1 MSKYNHLLVA
11 SLALWGACVFEH
23 NPYYCKGAPLDN
35 CTLIDAALP
44 DVPTAPDAA
53 APDAFAGCTADQQCT
68 LPMASVCDVSGSR
81 TCVQCTQDDFASCT
95 GSTPVCMSNTCQ
107 KCTEHAQC
115 ASGACLPGGACGDDT
130 NVAYI
135 DATGSDNPAC
145 SKAAPCLTVMNALS
159 LGRPYMK
166 FHGTTDE
173 PISIKGGRV
182 VTFLADAGATLTR
195 RSSGNGAILT
205 VQDNDTSLSVYDLSI
220 SNAPNDPSGIGCL
233 VPTAGAKLALTRVTI
248 SNNPGGGI
256 SMSGGTVTVSQSTV
270 SGNTGVGIS
279 MSGGTVTVSQS
290 TVSGNTG
297 VGVSTTGGTVTVSQ
311 STIINNPVGISSTG
325 GTATVSQSTIINNPV
340 GGLSITG
347 ATAFNV
353 NNTLIAYNGRA
364 LGQPTEI
371 GGAVLTA
378 NTSGS
383 RFEWNTVAFNESSG
397 LVHRGGL
404 SCNAPMVAAGGNLIY
419 HNSEPDGTGGLTTS
433 AATQKNPTDVAAC
446 QFGNSLA
453 VPTDANNLGLKSP
466 LVAPFDFHLTSA
478 SPATIVD
485 AGGVCSGVDID
496 GDPRPRGAACD
507 LGADEYSP

>member
-44 DVPTAPDAA
+44 DVPAAPDAA
-53 APDAFAGCTADQQCT
+53 VPDAFAGCTADQQCT

-115 ASGACLPGGACGDDT
+115 ASGACLPDGACGDDT

-145 SKAAPCLTVMNALS
+145 SKAAPCLTVMSALS

-182 VTFLADAGATLTR
+182 VTFLADPGAVLTR

-233 VPTAGAKLALTRVTI
+233 VPTAGAKLALTRVTV
-248 SNNPGGGI
+248 SNNPGGGV
-256 SMSGGTVTVSQSTV
+256 SMSGGAVTVSRSTV

-279 MSGGTVTVSQS
+279 ATGGTLTVSQS
-290 TVSGNTG
+290 TVGGNMGSGI
-297 VGVSTTGGTVTVSQ
+297 SATGGTLTVSQ
-311 STIINNPVGISSTG
+311 STIS
-325 GTATVSQSTIINNPV
+325 NNPV
-340 GGLSITG
+340 GGLSVTG
-347 ATAFNV
+347 ATVFDI
-353 NNTLIAYNGRA
+353 NNTLIVYNGRA
-364 LGQPTEI
+364 LGQQPSDV
-371 GGAVLTA
+371 GGVALTA
-378 NTSGS
+378 NVIGS
-383 RFEWNTVAFNESSG
+383 KFEWNTVAFNESNG
-397 LVHRGGL
+397 LTFRGGL
-404 SCNAPMVAAGGNLIY
+404 SCNGPMVTASGNLIY
-419 HNSEPDGTGGLTTS
+419 HNTEPDGLGGSKTDAT
-433 AATQKNPTDVAAC
+433 TQKNAVGC

-453 VPTDANNLGLKSP
+453 VPTDASNLGLKSP
-466 LVAPFDFHLTSA
+466 IVAPFDFHLTSA

-485 AGGVCSGVDID
+485 AGGICSGLDID